1 MKQQIRNSIIYSA
14 ELPDANAMADHLA
27 KIPFTPVAE
36 SSLSSA
42 GFETCSITGE
52 LPTPLVDVDGYFFT
66 MRFDCKI
73 IPNDVVASMLADEMK
88 AFAKRAGRP
97 ANRKDRQNLK
107 EAIIQNM
114 LPTAPIR
121 TKRITAYYDRSSK
134 LLFVNTT
141 NKGLA
146 SKLMNLAVHA
156 VGSVKTSTIHISDL
170 SNGLSVRL
178 KAFLSGDK
186 DAFSP
191 EFAPVERVKLVKKIA
206 DSEKQVI
213 SYRIDQLEAVADAII
228 ARIDDFY
235 RVSDIQI
242 DAGSASFLLNDA
254 FQFRGIQLPSD
265 DGDAEEVVDLAFALR
280 VQVTAELLMISES
293 AQSMLKLFGYKEPVY
308 EEKPADSGEEE

>member
-1 MKQQIRNSIIYSA
+1 MKQQIRNAIIYSA
-14 ELPDANAMADHLA
+14 ELPDANAMAEHLA
-27 KIPFTPVAE
+27 KLTFTPITE
-36 SSLSSA
+36 NGFSSS
-42 GFETCSITGE
+42 GFEACSFTGE
-52 LPTPLVDVDGYFFT
+52 LATPLVGVDGYFFT
-66 MRFDCKI
+66 MRFDAKI
-73 IPNDVVASMLADEMK
+73 IPNDVIASMLADEVK
-88 AFAKRAGRP
+88 AFAERNGRP
-97 ANRKDRQNLK
+97 ASKKDRQNLK

-146 SKLMNLAVHA
+146 SKLMSLTVHA

-178 KAFLSGDK
+178 KAYLAGDK
-186 DAFSP
+186 EAFSP
-191 EFAPVERVKLVKKIA
+191 EFAPVERVKLFKKIA

-213 SYRIDQLEAVADAII
+213 SYRIDQLEIVADAIT

-242 DAGSASFLLNDA
+242 EAGAASFLLNDA
-254 FQFRGIQLPSD
+254 FQFRGIQLPSND
-265 DGDAEEVVDLAFALR
+265 EEADSVEDLAFSFR
-280 VQVTAELLMISES
+280 SQVTAELLMISES

-308 EEKPADSGEEE
+308 EDKPADSEEE